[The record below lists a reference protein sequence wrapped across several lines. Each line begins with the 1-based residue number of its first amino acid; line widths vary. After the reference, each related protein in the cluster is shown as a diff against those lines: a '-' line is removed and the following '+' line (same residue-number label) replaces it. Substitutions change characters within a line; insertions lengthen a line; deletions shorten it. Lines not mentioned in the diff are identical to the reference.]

1 MWRHG
6 FAAASLSFD
15 SSLPQAKE
23 DLAPSN
29 SMLKPL
35 LAAPFAAPFAPLHL
49 CFFPILF
56 CPLVRVSVGV
66 SGLS

>member
-1 MWRHG
+1 MYG
-6 FAAASLSFD
+6 DMDLLLLSFPFF
-15 SSLPQAKE
+15 LPQAKE

-35 LAAPFAAPFAPLHL
+35 LAAPAAPFAPLHP

-56 CPLVRVSVGV
+56 CSLVRVSVEV
-66 SGLS
+66 SGLR